1 MTRTKPE
8 LYFEKYIHKN
18 GHQKQKNNDKKIF
31 LRAGGDWVV
40 MVVEDS
46 VVGSGGASVVVVVV
60 IVVDGPFSPSTV
72 QENSTDLG
80 EGTLNWVE
88 LVWMNA
94 TS

>member
-1 MTRTKPE
+1 M
-8 LYFEKYIHKN
+8 I
-18 GHQKQKNNDKKIF
+18 
-31 LRAGGDWVV
+31 VV
-40 MVVEDS
+40 AVED
-46 VVGSGGASVVVVVV
+46 SGGASVVVV
-60 IVVDGPFSPSTV
+60 DGPFSFSTV